1 MAELLERGVALVAG
15 DQDVPAVLVIGPDAD
30 RRQLPEQRDRLG
42 ERIDLLGEQLLPD
55 VLVVPNLAQ
64 RDHPDAGDHVGN
76 GGHQALLRLVGLRRV
91 RGPDSPTPG
100 GRQAATIGRGP
111 DAARR
116 IALCALSAACAP
128 NAPLFAVGAAR
139 YDQAMSGVPADLP
152 PGSAVVLT
160 NPDEDASPE
169 AFRAFIDELLAGPEP
184 ELESVDA
191 AEALR
196 ALRVDAQA

>member
-1 MAELLERGVALVAG
+1 LCKAALHNSVQAGLGQISWYHHVALLDKLDDPELRIWYEG
-15 DQDVPAVLVIGPDAD
+15 SGPPHIKLCHLVFGSRDA
-30 RRQLPEQRDRLG
+30 QRS
-42 ERIDLLGEQLLPD
+42 
-55 VLVVPNLAQ
+55 LVVL
-64 RDHPDAGDHVGN
+64 
-76 GGHQALLRLVGLRRV
+76 
-91 RGPDSPTPG
+91 
-100 GRQAATIGRGP
+100 
-111 DAARR
+111 
-116 IALCALSAACAP
+116 
-128 NAPLFAVGAAR
+128 GAAR

>member
-1 MAELLERGVALVAG
+1 MRSLGCPASDAPL
-15 DQDVPAVLVIGPDAD
+15 PAVGV
-30 RRQLPEQRDRLG
+30 
-42 ERIDLLGEQLLPD
+42 
-55 VLVVPNLAQ
+55 
-64 RDHPDAGDHVGN
+64 
-76 GGHQALLRLVGLRRV
+76 
-91 RGPDSPTPG
+91 
-100 GRQAATIGRGP
+100 
-111 DAARR
+111 
-116 IALCALSAACAP
+116 
-128 NAPLFAVGAAR
+128 AR
-139 YDQAMSGVPADLP
+139 YDQAMSGVPADIP

>member
-1 MAELLERGVALVAG
+1 MGGVRTALARVGVRGRSLKYMHAFAAAWHAAQLCKAALHNSVQAGLGQISWFTTSRCSTSSMIPNCALVTR
-15 DQDVPAVLVIGPDAD
+15 VGPHTSSYAIWSW
-30 RRQLPEQRDRLG
+30 LRD
-42 ERIDLLGEQLLPD
+42 
-55 VLVVPNLAQ
+55 AQ
-64 RDHPDAGDHVGN
+64 RS
-76 GGHQALLRLVGLRRV
+76 LV
-91 RGPDSPTPG
+91 
-100 GRQAATIGRGP
+100 
-111 DAARR
+111 
-116 IALCALSAACAP
+116 
-128 NAPLFAVGAAR
+128 AVGAAR

-191 AEALR
+191 AAALR

>member
-1 MAELLERGVALVAG
+1 MGREVHRPARPDLRIEFRGVKGFSSYGLKYMHAFAATWQDGTELCKAALHNSVQAGLGQISPYHHVALLDMLDKLDDPELRVWYEG
-15 DQDVPAVLVIGPDAD
+15 SGPPHIKFCHLVFGSRDA
-30 RRQLPEQRDRLG
+30 QRS
-42 ERIDLLGEQLLPD
+42 
-55 VLVVPNLAQ
+55 LVV
-64 RDHPDAGDHVGN
+64 
-76 GGHQALLRLVGLRRV
+76 
-91 RGPDSPTPG
+91 
-100 GRQAATIGRGP
+100 I
-111 DAARR
+111 
-116 IALCALSAACAP
+116 
-128 NAPLFAVGAAR
+128 GAAR

-191 AEALR
+191 AAALR